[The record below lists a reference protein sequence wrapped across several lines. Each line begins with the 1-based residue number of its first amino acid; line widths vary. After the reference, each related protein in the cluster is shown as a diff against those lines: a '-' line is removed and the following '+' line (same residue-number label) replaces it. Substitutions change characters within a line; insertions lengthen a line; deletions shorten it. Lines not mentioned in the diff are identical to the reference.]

1 MNSFDWSHY
10 LRLADGLSQQ
20 PEAVGPEEAS
30 YRAAISRAYY
40 GAFCAARNYARD
52 HDGTVVTSSVGDH
65 LNIIN
70 HFRRSSE
77 KSRKKIGIMLDTL
90 RDRRNKADYSD
101 VLAGVAGEAH
111 VSVMEAQDIFKV
123 LNTLK

>member
-1 MNSFDWSHY
+1 MTPFDWSQY
-10 LRLADGLSQQ
+10 LALADGLSRQ

-30 YRAAISRAYY
+30 YRAAVSRAYY
-40 GAFCAARNYARD
+40 AAFCAARNYARD
-52 HDGTVVTSSVGDH
+52 RDGAVVGGSVGDH
-65 LNIIN
+65 LSIIN

-77 KSRKKIGIMLDTL
+77 KDRRKIGVVLDTL

-111 VSVMEAQDIFKV
+111 VSILEANEIF
-123 LNTLK
+123 TLLRSLK